1 MTRWKMLSS
10 KTPLLSAQASDSQAG
25 RASLRDQI
33 KSPASLLRLPRLL
46 REQTTKTSCWT
57 KAPLC
62 LWMRYTVCK
71 VRGSKIILSSQRTHN
86 PYLICFVQAPWRVV
100 LDQSIWILNYFEESC
115 LVYSKYFFNPPSLKV
130 IFWPEKLQASLA
142 FVSCTGGEKC
152 FKELRLGWTSKL
164 SYSGLIKHIN
174 DEKQKFIKSY
184 SYLYNDADTQINCHQ

>member
-10 KTPLLSAQASDSQAG
+10 KTPLLSAQASDSQAA

-86 PYLICFVQAPWRVV
+86 PYLICYVQAPWRVV

-130 IFWPEKLQASLA
+130 IFWQKKVASKPSICIVHWRWKMFERA
-142 FVSCTGGEKC
+142 EVGMN
-152 FKELRLGWTSKL
+152 FK
-164 SYSGLIKHIN
+164 
-174 DEKQKFIKSY
+174 
-184 SYLYNDADTQINCHQ
+184 TQLLWPHQTH